1 MTFLLN
7 ASLTCQYRVK
17 VMVILPSVGL
27 FVFEA
32 EGIRGKGCGM
42 VTLCVCVCVV
52 IENSVC

>member
-1 MTFLLN
+1 MTFLFN

-32 EGIRGKGCGM
+32 EGIRGGRRWRGYS
-42 VTLCVCVCVV
+42 VCVCVW
-52 IENSVC
+52 